1 MSVLFQPVSVGR
13 LHLKNR
19 LVRSATNDY
28 LGRPDG
34 IIS

>member
-1 MSVLFQPVSVGR
+1 MSVLFEPVTIGA

-19 LVRSATNDY
+19 FVRSATNDY